1 MPTPD
6 PNPVQYPPYANQSYV
21 VVHTMDTKGAGGG
34 FIIRTIQTL
43 TQVTDMGTTP
53 PTVTITDSY
62 PAGVSWTPTA
72 KYQIHRGDFG
82 LVWVPSQ
89 TPPYNTTSSSG
100 SGFPLAFATMAEAQN
115 AIQQTSFAPPEGY
128 KFYGRNPRFEIA
140 QAIDAYKQ
148 NTEEFLETDL
158 ALATGL
164 TTRNTTAGN
173 LIYNFVASK
182 VVNQDSNNQYVLGL
196 SAASGGGQNTTYLAN
211 SLSTQ
216 QLQGI
221 AENAFKSAMEIP
233 IVSPFESP
241 IVAEAH
247 SQAVEAKNA
256 GEIRD
261 QQIRQAIAS
270 ASGVMQGINKS
281 EAGGTIWGGWD
292 GASILIGAY
301 GQAGAARQT

>member
-1 MPTPD
+1 
-6 PNPVQYPPYANQSYV
+6 
-21 VVHTMDTKGAGGG
+21 MDTKGAGGG
-34 FIIRTIQTL
+34 FLIRTIQTL

-53 PTVTITDSY
+53 PTVTVTDTY
-62 PAGVSWTPTA
+62 PAGVSWTPAA
-72 KYQIHRGDFG
+72 KYQIHRGDWG

-89 TPPYNTTSSSG
+89 TPPYNTTMSSG

-115 AIQQTSFAPPEGY
+115 AIQQTNFGPPEGY

-247 SQAVEAKNA
+247 AQAVEAKNA

-270 ASGVMQGINKS
+270 AGGVYQGISKA
-281 EAGGTIWGGWD
+281 EASGTHWSGWD

>member
-6 PNPVQYPPYANQSYV
+6 PNPALYPPYANQSYV
-21 VVHTMDTKGAGGG
+21 QVHSMDLQGAGGFL
-34 FIIRTIQTL
+34 FIKILQHFS
-43 TQVTDMGTTP
+43 QVTNQQTGVVSVIDDYPDGT
-53 PTVTITDSY
+53 
-62 PAGVSWTPTA
+62 SWTATA
-72 KYQIHRGDFG
+72 KYQIHRGIWG

-89 TPPYNTTSSSG
+89 TGPYNQFMASG
-100 SGFPLAFATMAEAQN
+100 AGYPLAFATLAEAQS
-115 AIQQTSFAPPEGY
+115 ALAQSSLATPVGY
-128 KFYGRNPRFEIA
+128 KFWGRNPRYEIA

-158 ALATGL
+158 ALASGL
-164 TTRNTTAGN
+164 TTRNTTTAN
-173 LIYNFVASK
+173 LVYNFVAGK
-182 VVNQDSNNQYVLGL
+182 VVNQDSNQQYVLGL
-196 SAASGGGQNTTYLAN
+196 SASSGGGQNTTYLAN
-211 SLSTQ
+211 SLTTQ
-216 QLQGI
+216 QLQTI
-221 AENAFKSAMEIP
+221 AENAYKSAMEIP

-270 ASGVMQGINKS
+270 ATGVMQGIQKS
-281 EAGGTIWGGWD
+281 EAGGTVWGGWD

-301 GQAGAARQT
+301 GQAGAATQT

>member
-1 MPTPD
+1 
-6 PNPVQYPPYANQSYV
+6 
-21 VVHTMDTKGAGGG
+21 
-34 FIIRTIQTL
+34 
-43 TQVTDMGTTP
+43 
-53 PTVTITDSY
+53 
-62 PAGVSWTPTA
+62 
-72 KYQIHRGDFG
+72 
-82 LVWVPSQ
+82 
-89 TPPYNTTSSSG
+89 
-100 SGFPLAFATMAEAQN
+100 
-115 AIQQTSFAPPEGY
+115 
-128 KFYGRNPRFEIA
+128 
-140 QAIDAYKQ
+140 
-148 NTEEFLETDL
+148 
-158 ALATGL
+158 
-164 TTRNTTAGN
+164 
-173 LIYNFVASK
+173 

-247 SQAVEAKNA
+247 AQAVEAKNA

-270 ASGVMQGINKS
+270 AGGVMQGIQKS